1 MHPEYSKRLQSYVD
15 ATWMQ
20 VSAHAQADAIFEQEP
35 IAKLCAFV
43 GKASCVP
50 RISCCDWSS
59 WTTGSRRPKSPN
71 EFCFEVSRSANK
83 KAQSTHRPWITLLFS
98 WPVIFSCMTWWGSTT
113 CAPACH
119 PRIAAR
125 TAFLTCS
132 GSLRTSSSRP
142 VLHAPNRTGQLSEL
156 SQLSQKRSLSF
167 TAGIPH
173 GRTAE
178 LCPNRHSSEHLHSE
192 VPRMFH
198 VASME
203 IDSLNSLLRARC
215 QVLCS
220 WVLHWGQDCNW
231 SLHLELRGL
240 AVPWSTFGLLIAVLN
255 LMKRAEVGLL
265 KTALFTRSLFCGRC
279 WRLHSN
285 RRSILRRHGAPCAA
299 GNWPHIPPHT
309 SPIVWKSHISIF
321 APSCTI
327 LHHLAPSC
335 TSTVYSDFTEKVYG
349 SDFCICCEMLWTF
362 VNLVFSRL
370 VSTQS
375 ACLLVK
381 GAYINGLFMAGAR
394 WDDDNMCIE
403 DSFPKVLDMIDIY
416 RHAFLQWN
424 VQQTQ
429 KDAKGKI
436 WSKAYR
442 NKTLKVQPEVLWAE
456 MSPVWLKPVRDWKIW
471 WCDFVREKWTAQK
484 RPQRHLRC
492 WQCSKSRK
500 NLYHVL
506 SLMRLVLVH
515 LHLPCWS
522 ININYVNYVII
533 YI

>member
-215 QVLCS
+215 QVRCS

-285 RRSILRRHGAPCAA
+285 RRSILRRHGLFTDSMCSVCGRELAT
-299 GNWPHIPPHT
+299 HFPPILPPLFG
-309 SPIVWKSHISIF
+309 SPIFPYLHHL

-327 LHHLAPSC
+327 LHHLAPLQ
-335 TSTVYSDFTEKVYG
+335 STATLQRKYTEVIFVYVVR
-349 SDFCICCEMLWTF
+349 CCEHLWT
-362 VNLVFSRL
+362 S
-370 VSTQS
+370 SS
-375 ACLLVK
+375 PDSCLLSLLVYLWRVPIST
-381 GAYINGLFMAGAR
+381 ACSWLELAGMTTTCA
-394 WDDDNMCIE
+394 
-403 DSFPKVLDMIDIY
+403 
-416 RHAFLQWN
+416 
-424 VQQTQ
+424 
-429 KDAKGKI
+429 
-436 WSKAYR
+436 
-442 NKTLKVQPEVLWAE
+442 
-456 MSPVWLKPVRDWKIW
+456 
-471 WCDFVREKWTAQK
+471 
-484 RPQRHLRC
+484 LRIP
-492 WQCSKSRK
+492 SR
-500 NLYHVL
+500 
-506 SLMRLVLVH
+506 R
-515 LHLPCWS
+515 C
-522 ININYVNYVII
+522 
-533 YI
+533 

>member
-203 IDSLNSLLRARC
+203 IDSLNGLLRARC
-215 QVLCS
+215 QVRCS
-220 WVLHWGQDCNW
+220 YVLGFCTEDKIAIDRCIWNFEAWLYREVPSDCLLQFSISWSGLKWVFWRPPCLH
-231 SLHLELRGL
+231 
-240 AVPWSTFGLLIAVLN
+240 
-255 LMKRAEVGLL
+255 
-265 KTALFTRSLFCGRC
+265 ALFSAEGAEGCIQTGGVSSEGMVFSQIPC
-279 WRLHSN
+279 
-285 RRSILRRHGAPCAA
+285 APCAA

-327 LHHLAPSC
+327 LHHLAPLQ
-335 TSTVYSDFTEKVYG
+335 STATLQRKYTEVIFVYVVR
-349 SDFCICCEMLWTF
+349 CCEHLWT
-362 VNLVFSRL
+362 S
-370 VSTQS
+370 SS
-375 ACLLVK
+375 PDSCLLSLLVYLWRVPIST
-381 GAYINGLFMAGAR
+381 ACSWLELAGMTTTCA
-394 WDDDNMCIE
+394 
-403 DSFPKVLDMIDIY
+403 
-416 RHAFLQWN
+416 
-424 VQQTQ
+424 
-429 KDAKGKI
+429 
-436 WSKAYR
+436 
-442 NKTLKVQPEVLWAE
+442 
-456 MSPVWLKPVRDWKIW
+456 
-471 WCDFVREKWTAQK
+471 
-484 RPQRHLRC
+484 LRIP
-492 WQCSKSRK
+492 SR
-500 NLYHVL
+500 
-506 SLMRLVLVH
+506 R
-515 LHLPCWS
+515 C
-522 ININYVNYVII
+522 
-533 YI
+533 